1 MVREWGAEESFWG
14 QGAGSNRT
22 LHKLLEGEPYELYCT
37 LTIVQVIQPSRE
49 CWMDR
54 WHVWG
59 RRSVT
64 HREFWWEKRS
74 VSYQMESLGVGGMI
88 IFKYILKKWVW
99 TLWAGSLWLRYVAVA
114 IGKGRLGSIKFVEFL
129 K

>member
-1 MVREWGAEESFWG
+1 
-14 QGAGSNRT
+14 
-22 LHKLLEGEPYELYCT
+22 
-37 LTIVQVIQPSRE
+37 
-49 CWMDR
+49 MDR

-64 HREFWWEKRS
+64 HSEFWWGKRS

-99 TLWAGSLWLRYVAVA
+99 TLWAGSIWLMYVAVA
-114 IGKGRLGSIKFVEFL
+114 IGNGPSGSIKFVEFL